1 MRTYV
6 EREENRVKHTRS
18 RTRLVG
24 IASIAACSAVA
35 LSACGSSSSN
45 TGASTAPS
53 GSSGCVTGNLSGQG
67 STFQQ
72 NAELQWISDY
82 QKKCSGAS
90 IAYQGT
96 GSGAGKAAFGNG
108 TADFGGTD
116 SLPKATEQAAADK
129 VCSPGKGII
138 TPIVAGGVVLTY
150 NLQGVSTL
158 TLSPEVVAGIFDK
171 KITSWDD
178 PAIKK
183 INTGVN
189 LPSIPI
195 VAVHRTDKSGTTNIF
210 TSWLKATAGSSWTL
224 DAGEVVNW
232 PGGEQSAKGSDGVTT
247 AVKQSAGGI
256 TYTELSFAK
265 QRNLSTA
272 LIVNQAGK
280 AVEASG
286 SSVSAALETAKV
298 DTSRGDLR
306 VTPDYATSNP
316 AAYPMASPT
325 FILTCNQGNKNAA
338 LLKSYFTYALTDGK
352 AVLNQLGYAPL
363 PDSLNTKALAQIKS
377 FS

>member
-1 MRTYV
+1 M
-6 EREENRVKHTRS
+6 KHTRS
-18 RTRLVG
+18 RSRL
-24 IASIAACSAVA
+24 IAVAGIAACGAVA
-35 LSACGSSSSN
+35 LSACGSSSTTS
-45 TGASTAPS
+45 ASP
-53 GSSGCVTGNLSGQG
+53 SSGTSSSSGGSADCATGSLSGQG

-72 NAELQWISDY
+72 NAQLQWISDY
-82 QKKCSGAS
+82 QKKCSGAK

-116 SLPKATEQAAADK
+116 SLPKDTEQAAADK
-129 VCSPGKGII
+129 VCSPGKGVI
-138 TPIVAGGVVLTY
+138 TPIVAGGVVLTF
-150 NLQGVSTL
+150 NLQGVDKL
-158 TLSPEVVAGIFDK
+158 TLSPEVVAGIFEK

-178 PAIKK
+178 AAIKK
-183 INTGVN
+183 INDGVN

-195 VAVHRTDKSGTTNIF
+195 VPVHRTDKSGTTNIF

-224 DAGEVVNW
+224 DSGEVVDW
-232 PGGEQSAKGSDGVTT
+232 PGGEQSAQGSDGVTT
-247 AVKQSAGGI
+247 AVKQAAGGI

-265 QRNLSTA
+265 QRSLPTA

-280 AVEASG
+280 SVEATG

-298 DTSRGDLR
+298 DTSMGDLR
-306 VTPDYATSNP
+306 VTPDYATTND

-352 AVLNQLGYAPL
+352 AVLDQLGYAPL
-363 PDSLNTKALAQIKS
+363 PDSLNTKALDQIKS

>member
-1 MRTYV
+1 M
-6 EREENRVKHTRS
+6 KHTRS
-18 RTRLVG
+18 RTGLVG
-24 IASIAACSAVA
+24 IASIAACSALA
-35 LSACGSSSSN
+35 LSACGSSSSGGN

-53 GSSGCVTGNLSGQG
+53 GGTSSSTGGSTDCATGSLSGQG

-82 QKKCSGAS
+82 QKKCSGAK

-116 SLPKATEQAAADK
+116 SLPKDSEQAAADK

-138 TPIVAGGVVLTY
+138 TPIVAGGVVVTF
-150 NLQGVSTL
+150 NLSGVTKL
-158 TLSPEVVAGIFDK
+158 TLSPEVVAGIFEK

-178 PAIKK
+178 AAIKK
-183 INTGVN
+183 LNDGVS

-195 VAVHRTDKSGTTNIF
+195 VPVHRTDKSGTTNIF

-224 DAGEVVNW
+224 DSGEVVDW
-232 PGGEQSAKGSDGVTT
+232 PSGVQSAQGSDGVTT
-247 AVKQSAGGI
+247 AVKQAAGGI

-265 QRNLSTA
+265 ERNLATA

-286 SSVSAALETAKV
+286 SSVSAALQTATV
-298 DTSRGDLR
+298 DTSKGDLR

-316 AAYPMASPT
+316 DAYPMASPT
-325 FILTCNQGNKNAA
+325 FILTCNKGNKNVA

-352 AVLNQLGYAPL
+352 AVLDQLGYAPL
-363 PDSLNTKALAQIKS
+363 PDSLNTKALDQIKS

>member
-1 MRTYV
+1 M
-6 EREENRVKHTRS
+6 KHTRS

-35 LSACGSSSSN
+35 LAACGSSSSGGN

-53 GSSGCVTGNLSGQG
+53 GSSGCATGNLSGQG

-82 QKKCSGAS
+82 QKKCSGAT

-138 TPIVAGGVVLTY
+138 TPIVAGAVVITY
-150 NLQGVSTL
+150 NLDGVAKL
-158 TLSPEVVAGIFDK
+158 TLSPKVVADIFEK

-178 PAIKK
+178 PAIKA
-183 INTGVN
+183 INAGVN

-195 VAVHRTDKSGTTNIF
+195 VPVHRTDKSGTTNIF
-210 TSWLKATAGSSWTL
+210 TSWLAATAGSAWTL
-224 DAGEVVNW
+224 APGEVVDW
-232 PGGEQSAKGSDGVTT
+232 PGGEQSAQGSDGVTT
-247 AVKQSAGGI
+247 AVKQSKGGI

-265 QRNLSTA
+265 ERSLPFA
-272 LIVNQAGK
+272 LVENQAGK

-286 SSVSAALETAKV
+286 SSVSAALNTAKL
-298 DTSRGDLR
+298 DTSQGDLR
-306 VTPDYATSNP
+306 VTPDYATTDP

-352 AVLNQLGYAPL
+352 AVLDQLGYAPL